1 MGNVIQGKVNSCY
14 LLGSLLAIAQSKERI
29 QKIFPQK
36 SISSD
41 GFYEVKFMINGEETS
56 VIVDDLF
63 PVKDDKFLY
72 CQVDEMSKLWV
83 PLIEKAW
90 AKSHSGYSN
99 IEYGRSSECLRD
111 LTGAPAFEYETT
123 VPDIIEHIQ
132 YAHIENFVMTTHSDS

>member
-1 MGNVIQGKVNSCY
+1 
-14 LLGSLLAIAQSKERI
+14 
-29 QKIFPQK
+29 
-36 SISSD
+36 
-41 GFYEVKFMINGEETS
+41 MINGEETS

-72 CQVDEMSKLWV
+72 CQVDEISKLWV

-123 VPDIIEHIQ
+123 DPDIIEHIQ
-132 YAHIENFVMTTHSDS
+132 YAYIENFVMTTHSDSSIDNYDKKEIAAKYGIRSDHCYALINLINYDSDEMVPTQMVQL